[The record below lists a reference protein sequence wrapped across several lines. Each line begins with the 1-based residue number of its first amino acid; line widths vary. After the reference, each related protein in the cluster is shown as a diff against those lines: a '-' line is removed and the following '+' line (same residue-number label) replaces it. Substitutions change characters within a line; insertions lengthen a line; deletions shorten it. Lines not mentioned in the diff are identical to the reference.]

1 MVYTIPRGVKE
12 IENIYLTEGM
22 VLEHSHW
29 TSGQLTRRAAEAE
42 STRRGGRPGGANP
55 LDGKHETTG
64 ERRVNLETRA

>member
-1 MVYTIPRGVKE
+1 VKE

-29 TSGQLTRRAAEAE
+29 TSGQLTYRAAEAE
-42 STRRGGRPGGANP
+42 STRGGGRPGGANP

-64 ERRVNLETRA
+64 ERRVNLETRT